1 MLRHALRALHEL
13 GERSPGSNQRL
24 LRMTVHTVGR
34 SPTLFCSVVCGLA
47 VAAAPCAAEETATE
61 LAQRLSNPVAALISV
76 PMQLNYDQ
84 DIGAARGG
92 DRWVLNV
99 QPVVPITL
107 NQDWNL
113 ISRTIV
119 PLVSQN
125 EVFAGAG
132 RQSGLGDVVQ
142 SFFFSPKAPGASG
155 WIWGAGPVLLL
166 PTGSDDLLSAR
177 KWGAGPTAVV
187 LKQQNGWTYGALANH
202 IWSFAGDSGRADVN
216 STFIQPFLSFTTPD
230 AWSFTLNTESTY
242 NWDSKQWT
250 VPINATVSR
259 VTRIGGQM
267 VSIGG
272 GLRYWAEGP
281 DGAPHGLGL
290 RFTITLLFPR

>member
-1 MLRHALRALHEL
+1 
-13 GERSPGSNQRL
+13 
-24 LRMTVHTVGR
+24 
-34 SPTLFCSVVCGLA
+34 
-47 VAAAPCAAEETATE
+47 
-61 LAQRLSNPVAALISV
+61 
-76 PMQLNYDQ
+76 
-84 DIGAARGG
+84 
-92 DRWVLNV
+92 
-99 QPVVPITL
+99 
-107 NQDWNL
+107 
-113 ISRTIV
+113 
-119 PLVSQN
+119 
-125 EVFAGAG
+125 
-132 RQSGLGDVVQ
+132 
-142 SFFFSPKAPGASG
+142 
-155 WIWGAGPVLLL
+155 
-166 PTGSDDLLSAR
+166 
-177 KWGAGPTAVV
+177 
-187 LKQQNGWTYGALANH
+187 
-202 IWSFAGDSGRADVN
+202 VN